1 MGVTWATPPN
11 RPPTRRNYGAE
22 AMLLNPGHFVV
33 LGMDAMSRNAPI
45 LGVYARPETPQ
56 RFCGAKACHKPD
68 KDMRGGYDGSDL
80 EPVSN
85 IYLLLVKRDAI
96 STSSSSIGQA
106 FSR

>member
-1 MGVTWATPPN
+1 
-11 RPPTRRNYGAE
+11 
-22 AMLLNPGHFVV
+22 MLLNPGHFVV
-33 LGMDAMSRNAPI
+33 LGTGAMSRNAPH

-56 RFCGAKACHKPD
+56 RFYCAKPCHEPD
-68 KDMRGGYDGSDL
+68 KDMGGGCDGSDL
-80 EPVSN
+80 ETVYN